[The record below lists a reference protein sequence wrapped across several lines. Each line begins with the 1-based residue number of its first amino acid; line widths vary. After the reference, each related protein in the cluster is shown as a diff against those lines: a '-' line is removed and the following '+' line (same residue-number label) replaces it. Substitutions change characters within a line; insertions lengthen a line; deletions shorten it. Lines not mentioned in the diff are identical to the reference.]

1 MADITALNTV
11 YNHFVTTY
19 APQGTNSRYDTHKKS
34 ELRSVYNS
42 IVKMNKESPLFL
54 LDNSDEAKE
63 FAVGIKEGS
72 RELKNV
78 ISSLSV
84 DGDELLSKKAV
95 SSSNSDIVSANY
107 IGEVAEEDSAPSLE
121 IEVKKLATTQENTGN
136 FLPENEMGLKP
147 NTYSFDIRSRDLDY
161 EFQFNINEND
171 TNRSIEE
178 KLARLITKSNIGLSA
193 SVIENNEGGVAL
205 KLESVDTGATE
216 EGKPLFIVSDD
227 KTSKQN
233 GAVSYFG
240 IDNTTQANSNSEIIL
255 NGEERSTYAN
265 QFTIDKTYEVFL
277 NGTTGEGETVSV
289 GLKTD
294 IESLTENVSY
304 LIEGY
309 NSFLNKAAE
318 YLDKQPKST
327 TLLNE
332 MNNISGLYAR
342 ELESIGISI
351 GSDGRM
357 SLDKNLLQQTAEED
371 DAAGRFKSMQSFARN
386 VLNKTKQ
393 ISLNPMAYTEKTVV
407 AYKNPGKNFASPY
420 ITSNYSGM
428 MFSSYC

>member
-11 YNHFVTTY
+11 YNHFMTTY

-84 DGDELLSKKAV
+84 DGDQLLSKKAV
-95 SSSNSDIVSANY
+95 SSSNSDVVSANY
-107 IGEVAEEDSAPSLE
+107 IGDVNDEDSAPSLE
-121 IEVKKLATTQENTGN
+121 IEVKKLATTQENVGN
-136 FLPENEMGLKP
+136 FLPEGEMGLKP
-147 NTYSFDIRSRDLDY
+147 STYSFDIRSRDLDY

-171 TNRSIEE
+171 TNRTIEE

-193 SVIENNEGGVAL
+193 SVIEDNEGRIAL
-205 KLESVDTGATE
+205 KLESVDTGAAE
-216 EGKPLFIVSDD
+216 EGKPLFVVSDD
-227 KTSKQN
+227 KTSKTN

-240 IDNTTQANSNSEIIL
+240 IDNTTQANSNSSFIL

-265 QFTIDKTYEVFL
+265 QFTVDKTYEVFL
-277 NGTTGEGETVSV
+277 NGTSAEGETVNI

-294 IESLTENVSY
+294 VESLTENVSY

-318 YLDKQPKST
+318 YLDRQPKT
-327 TLLNE
+327 NTLLTE

-351 GSDGRM
+351 GTDGRM
-357 SLDKNLLQQTAEED
+357 SLDRNLLQQTAEED

-386 VLNKTKQ
+386 ILNKTNQ